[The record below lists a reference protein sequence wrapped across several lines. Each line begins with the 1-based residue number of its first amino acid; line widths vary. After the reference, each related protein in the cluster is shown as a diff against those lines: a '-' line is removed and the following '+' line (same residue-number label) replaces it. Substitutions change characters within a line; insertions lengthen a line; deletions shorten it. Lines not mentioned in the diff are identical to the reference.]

1 MAIDPNDLAQEQ
13 ERQQRLMAA
22 GAPQTVAGSPDQQ
35 GIQVASL
42 GDVFKLLGKLD
53 KSVTP
58 PKPKPATVAGAL
70 TPSQLQQAG
79 AGATQP
85 GRIAPRMPTPQEAG
99 LVPTLARFRKQPQN
113 VLWLVRF
120 LAPKV
125 LRSLRSVD

>member
-1 MAIDPNDLAQEQ
+1 MDIDPNDLAQEQ

-35 GIQVASL
+35 GIQVASF

-53 KSVTP
+53 PSVTP
-58 PKPKPATVAGAL
+58 PKPKPAIVTGPL

-99 LVPTLARFRKQPQN
+99 LVPDTGAFSETATKRALAGQ
-113 VLWLVRF
+113 VLS
-120 LAPKV
+120 PEV
-125 LRSLRSVD
+125 LRSLRSVG